1 LDSAA
6 AGDASGGLWVLA
18 GGDPVRVLGPALA
31 LARSSSPAPDDP
43 SSWPA
48 LNVLVDSPNG
58 EAGTV
63 ARRATQFASP
73 PAVWAVQGRS
83 VEPAPPSPL
92 PPVPALDQRVVPFL
106 DVLVAAGADPVV
118 EHGRL
123 VGEVLGLE
131 VARVEIG
138 DDGPYLAVGVG
149 RFDREAHAVVSA
161 DVEPAE
167 TLRRVVEQVRLHR
180 QDGAE
185 PHPLGRLAA
194 ARRLRARIVAD
205 PGLVGADHLAPSPN
219 LIEPPDLRTAWPAP
233 ASGTAADGTPMVVVC
248 SVGID
253 LDLVPAAADLRLAA
267 DLDLGADHDLVL
279 ALADRDVHAV
289 TLALAAALT
298 RPARI
303 ARV

>member
-1 LDSAA
+1 
-6 AGDASGGLWVLA
+6 LWVLA
-18 GGDPVRVLGPALA
+18 GGDPIRVLGPALA
-31 LARSSSPAPDDP
+31 LARSSSPAPEEP
-43 SSWPA
+43 SSWPT
-48 LNVLVDSPNG
+48 LHVLVDSPNG

-73 PAVWAVQGRS
+73 PEVWAVQGRGLAPA
-83 VEPAPPSPL
+83 VPAPLPAVPPL
-92 PPVPALDQRVVPFL
+92 DPRVAPFL
-106 DVLVAAGADPVV
+106 DRLVAAGADPVV

-149 RFDREAHAVVSA
+149 RFDREAHAIVSA
-161 DVEPAE
+161 DVEPEE
-167 TLRRVVEQVRLHR
+167 TLRRVVEQVRRHR
-180 QDGAE
+180 EDGAE

-194 ARRLRARIVAD
+194 ARRLRARLLAE
-205 PGLVGADHLAPSPN
+205 PGLVGADHLAPCPN
-219 LIEPPDLRTAWPAP
+219 LIEPPDLRTPWPAP
-233 ASGTAADGTPMVVVC
+233 ASGTAADGSPVVVVC

-253 LDLVPAAADLRLAA
+253 LDLVPGAADIRLAA
-267 DLDLGADHDLVL
+267 DLDLGVDHQLVL
-279 ALADRDVHAV
+279 ALPARDAHAV
-289 TLALAAALT
+289 TVGLAGALA